1 MYELVLSKKY
11 QKGLEKIT
19 SRNVKVK
26 LKISKTLKLL
36 LKDIDHPS
44 LRLHKLSG
52 EGEWSISV
60 TGDIRI
66 LLYIEKS
73 KIYLLRIGKH
83 EEVYD
88 SIQQHSAVYCG
99 DELNADNAVAV
110 PSFAYMS
117 SSFGGIPRSL
127 ERGGCH

>member
-1 MYELVLSKKY
+1 MYELILLRKY
-11 QKGLEKIT
+11 QKEFSKIT
-19 SRNVKVK
+19 SHNYKIK

-52 EGEWSISV
+52 EGGWSISV

-83 EEVYD
+83 EDVY
-88 SIQQHSAVYCG
+88 
-99 DELNADNAVAV
+99 
-110 PSFAYMS
+110 
-117 SSFGGIPRSL
+117 
-127 ERGGCH
+127 

>member
-60 TGDIRI
+60 TGDIRT

-83 EEVYD
+83 EEVY
-88 SIQQHSAVYCG
+88 
-99 DELNADNAVAV
+99 
-110 PSFAYMS
+110 
-117 SSFGGIPRSL
+117 
-127 ERGGCH
+127 

>member
-83 EEVYD
+83 EEVY
-88 SIQQHSAVYCG
+88 
-99 DELNADNAVAV
+99 
-110 PSFAYMS
+110 
-117 SSFGGIPRSL
+117 
-127 ERGGCH
+127 

>member
-66 LLYIEKS
+66 LCILRKAKYI
-73 KIYLLRIGKH
+73 
-83 EEVYD
+83 
-88 SIQQHSAVYCG
+88 C
-99 DELNADNAVAV
+99 
-110 PSFAYMS
+110 
-117 SSFGGIPRSL
+117 
-127 ERGGCH
+127 